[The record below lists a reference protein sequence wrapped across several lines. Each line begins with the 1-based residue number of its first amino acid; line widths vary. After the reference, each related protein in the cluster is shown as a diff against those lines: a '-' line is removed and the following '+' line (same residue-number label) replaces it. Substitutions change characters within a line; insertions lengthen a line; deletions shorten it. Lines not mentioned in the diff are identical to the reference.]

1 MKYLKAILFSISL
14 LFLTAVAVNAQ
25 DSRSGNSEAIFGENP
40 SGESEKKSKVKG
52 SKRKS
57 SAKNSFNKNLDKK
70 VEETEKRLKK
80 NRKKNRKRAKEM
92 EKPQYSDPSYFGHKK
107 KPKKRPP
114 GKQKFCKECGIKH

>member
-1 MKYLKAILFSISL
+1 MKFLKAIFFSFAL
-14 LFLTAVAVNAQ
+14 CLLTAVGANAQ
-25 DSRSGNSEAIFGENP
+25 DSRSGNSEAIFGESP
-40 SGESEKKSKVKG
+40 SAAPEKKSRVKG

-70 VEETEKRLKK
+70 VEETEKRLEK
-80 NRKKNRKRAKEM
+80 NRKRNRKRAKQM